1 MESEHA
7 MTSTL
12 SMKIPSLYCP
22 LPSSLHS
29 CVDELTADG
38 LSWIS
43 RFMLFSDNT
52 DWQRY
57 VAMNPGLLPGYVM
70 PRAPMGPAL
79 RAASNLLFW
88 LWAYDDIECD
98 EVEDRRCFDEHILQ
112 LSDLARVAESPS
124 IIPHTNPFAASL
136 ADLRAQLVSVASP
149 VQVARWASSMSAY
162 FMANAAA
169 AIQRRQGAIPD
180 VDTYVA
186 QRIHSG
192 AVKPTLMLLD
202 VAEGYELSS
211 REMENPDV
219 AALNEMVCSLVGW
232 DNDLLTYHKEVLRG
246 GADHNLVTV
255 LAHATGCSPEE
266 AVADAVDIRDRVLGL
281 YLRLHDKVR
290 AGASPALERYLAGL
304 SSWIRGHLDWGM
316 TTMRYRDP
324 EAAADLPNELAGA
337 IPIVSGEPLPI
348 PTIAWW
354 WERLETSHNGAPQ
367 VFSRAST
374 KIPPPR
380 SA

>member
-1 MESEHA
+1 
-7 MTSTL
+7 MTGTL

-22 LPSSLHS
+22 LPTSLHP
-29 CVDELTADG
+29 CVEELNADG

-43 RFMLFSDNT
+43 QFMMFSDNA
-52 DWQRY
+52 DWKRY

-79 RAASNLLFW
+79 QAASSLLFW

-98 EVEDRRCFDEHILQ
+98 EVEDRQCFDQHILQ
-112 LSDLARVAESPS
+112 LSDLARVAEAPLVV
-124 IIPHTNPFAASL
+124 PPTNAFCAAL
-136 ADLRAQLVSVASP
+136 ADLRAQLVRTASP
-149 VQVARWASSMSAY
+149 VQVARWASSMGAY

-169 AIQRRQGAIPD
+169 AVQRRQGVVPD
-180 VDTYVA
+180 LDTYVA

-202 VAEGYELSS
+202 VAEGYELSPAELES
-211 REMENPDV
+211 PDV
-219 AALNEMVCSLVGW
+219 SALNEMVCSLVGW

-255 LAHATGCSPEE
+255 LANARGYSVEE
-266 AVADAVDIRDRVLGL
+266 AVEEAVDIRDRVLAL

-290 AGASPALERYLAGL
+290 ADASPELRRYLAGL

-324 EAAADLPNELAGA
+324 EADADLPDEVAA
-337 IPIVSGEPLPI
+337 ASAAVSTEPLPI

-354 WERLETSHNGAPQ
+354 WERLAAPS
-367 VFSRAST
+367 VRVST
-374 KIPPPR
+374 PSSGILAGIPAPR
-380 SA
+380 SV

>member
-1 MESEHA
+1 

-22 LPSSLHS
+22 IPTSLHP
-29 CVDELTADG
+29 CVEELNADG

-43 RFMLFSDNT
+43 QFVMFADNAE
-52 DWQRY
+52 WQRY

-79 RAASNLLFW
+79 QAASNLLFW

-98 EVEDRRCFDEHILQ
+98 EVEDRQCFDEHILQ
-112 LSDLARVAESPS
+112 LSDLARVAEAPS
-124 IIPHTNPFAASL
+124 VIPHTNPFSAAL
-136 ADLRAQLVSVASP
+136 ADLRAQLVRTATP
-149 VQVARWASSMSAY
+149 VQVARWASAMSAY

-169 AIQRRQGAIPD
+169 AVQRRQGVIPD
-180 VDTYVA
+180 LDTYVA

-202 VAEGYELSS
+202 VAEGYELSPS
-211 REMENPDV
+211 EVESPDV
-219 AALNEMVCSLVGW
+219 TALNEMVCSLVGW

-255 LAHATGCSPEE
+255 LAQAMGCSPTE
-266 AVADAVDIRDRVLGL
+266 AVDEAVDIRDRVLGL
-281 YLRLHDKVR
+281 YLQLHEKVK
-290 AGASPALERYLAGL
+290 ASASPALGRYLAGL
-304 SSWIRGHLDWGM
+304 SSWVRGHLDWGM

-324 EAAADLPNELAGA
+324 EAAADLPDELAGA
-337 IPIVSGEPLPI
+337 APIVSTEPLAI
-348 PTIAWW
+348 PTVAWW
-354 WERLETSHNGAPQ
+354 WERLGSDNGGALQYPSKAQ
-367 VFSRAST
+367 A
-374 KIPPPR
+374 KIPAPR
-380 SA
+380 SV

>member
-1 MESEHA
+1 
-7 MTSTL
+7 MTVTL

-22 LPSSLHS
+22 LPTSLHP
-29 CVDELTADG
+29 CVDELNADG

-43 RFMLFSDNT
+43 RFMMFSDDA

-79 RAASNLLFW
+79 QAASSLLFW

-98 EVEDRRCFDEHILQ
+98 EVEDRQCFDEHILQ
-112 LSDLARVAESPS
+112 LSDLARVAEAPS
-124 IIPHTNPFAASL
+124 VMPHTNAFAAAL
-136 ADLRAQLVSVASP
+136 ADLRAQLVRTASP

-169 AIQRRQGAIPD
+169 AVQRRQGVIPD
-180 VDTYVA
+180 LDTYVA

-202 VAEGYELSS
+202 VAEGYELSPGELES
-211 REMENPDV
+211 PDV
-219 AALNEMVCSLVGW
+219 SALNEMVCSLVGW

-255 LAHATGCSPEE
+255 LANALGCSAAE
-266 AVADAVDIRDRVLGL
+266 AVEEAVDIRDRVLGL

-290 AGASPALERYLAGL
+290 AGASPDLRRYLAGL

-324 EAAADLPNELAGA
+324 EADAELPDELAAASAA
-337 IPIVSGEPLPI
+337 ISSEPLAI

-354 WERLETSHNGAPQ
+354 WERLGSDSDGASP
-367 VFSRAST
+367 APAG
-374 KIPPPR
+374 IPAPR
-380 SA
+380 SM